1 MFLYNFVM
9 IQGTPN
15 TIRYINNLLLKKN
28 NGKEIKKV
36 KARKLCFER
45 VRF

>member
-15 TIRYINNLLLKKN
+15 TIRYINNLLLKKQWKRN
-28 NGKEIKKV
+28 
-36 KARKLCFER
+36 
-45 VRF
+45 